1 MTPEPPARGDTVTHG
16 DNSPAI
22 GFVGKLFLS
31 VFLGDFVDFT
41 DQAKRWS
48 GWNWP
53 PFLLVVSLGAY
64 ALIYAPDGPARQF
77 LWVHL
82 ALGTAV
88 ALALVRL
95 VLPARSSRAHGR
107 VLMSAAAVICSF
119 AGVVGMDH
127 LADHGEVDVTGR
139 TRISGGTVTDSTVT
153 NGSRL
158 RLVVDSPAD
167 RSRLRLTL
175 TVRDADKAAQF
186 CAPETRYS
194 AQLLGNTSTRVDD
207 VRSGQ
212 TIGFPLGGLQGAI
225 DVEITLLTDEGC
237 RMNLFVT
244 DAVLHD

>member
-1 MTPEPPARGDTVTHG
+1 MTAEPPARGDTVTHG

-31 VFLGDFVDFT
+31 VFFGDAVDLT
-41 DQAKRWS
+41 DRAKRWS
-48 GWNWP
+48 FWNWP
-53 PFLLVVSLGAY
+53 PFLLVVLLGAY

-82 ALGTAV
+82 ALGAAV

-95 VLPARSSRAHGR
+95 VLPVRGTRAYGR

-127 LADHGEVDVTGR
+127 LADHGEIDVTGR
-139 TRISGGTVTDSTVT
+139 SRVSGGAAGDGTFTD
-153 NGSRL
+153 GSQL

-167 RSRLRLTL
+167 RARLRLTL
-175 TVRDADKAAQF
+175 TIRDAAKAAQF
-186 CAPETRYS
+186 CSPETRYS
-194 AQLLGNTSTRVDD
+194 AQLPGNTSTRVDD

-212 TIGFPLGGLQGAI
+212 TVEFPLGGLRGAI
-225 DVEITLLTDEGC
+225 DVEITLLTEEGC
-237 RMNLFVT
+237 RMNLSVAN
-244 DAVLHD
+244 AVLHD

>member
-1 MTPEPPARGDTVTHG
+1 MTGEPPAPGDTITHG
-16 DNSPAI
+16 PNSPAI

-31 VFLGDFVDFT
+31 VFFGDSADFT
-41 DQAKRWS
+41 DRAKGWS
-48 GWNWP
+48 VWNWP

-64 ALIYAPDGPARQF
+64 ALIAAPDGPARQF

-88 ALALVRL
+88 ALALIRL
-95 VLPARSSRAHGR
+95 VLPARGTRAPWR
-107 VLMSAAAVICSF
+107 VLMSAAAVICSC
-119 AGVVGMDH
+119 AGAVGMDH
-127 LADHGEVDVTGR
+127 LADHGEIDVTGR
-139 TRISGGTVTDSTVT
+139 SRISGETVT
-153 NGSRL
+153 NGSQL

-167 RSRLRLTL
+167 RARLRLTL
-175 TVRDADKAAQF
+175 TIRDAAKAAQF

-212 TIGFPLGGLQGAI
+212 TVAFPLGGLQGAI
-225 DVEITLLTDEGC
+225 DVEITLLTEEGC
-237 RMNLFVT
+237 RMNLSVA